1 MVCPKVRLSLGIS
14 RWMVAGKYPN
24 ILEKLW
30 RGMVGV
36 VLNCL
41 LVREASSMAMR
52 RPVIVT
58 AKAASLR
65 RGGIVMI
72 GVLDGMKFEVMI
84 RPAMILPQAKRLR
97 GLMTEGLFSLIGES
111 VRNRGVPME
120 TKNTTRKL

>member
-1 MVCPKVRLSLGIS
+1 M
-14 RWMVAGKYPN
+14 
-24 ILEKLW
+24 
-30 RGMVGV
+30 

>member
-14 RWMVAGKYPN
+14 RWTAAGKYPN

-30 RGMVGV
+30 RGIVGV

-58 AKAASLR
+58 ARAASLR
-65 RGGIVMI
+65 RGGMVMM
-72 GVLDGMKFEVMI
+72 GVLDGMKFEVTI
-84 RPAMILPQAKRLR
+84 RPATILPQAKRLM

-111 VRNRGVPME
+111 ARNRGVPME